1 MMKLSTSSLVSL
13 TFSSLLVLFLFSHGV
28 NGADIIEP
36 TCNKAAKSSPN
47 IKYHYCLNSLK
58 ANPKS
63 RNADIQQL
71 GIISAELAKSK
82 ANSIRIVIKR
92 LLGTNKNRVDNK
104 CLQDCL
110 KIYANAAE
118 DLMEVIT
125 DFNAKDYFEANIQMS
140 AAMDASTNCED
151 GFKQMGLV
159 SPLTKMNDRYFQT
172 TAITLAIT
180 NMAR

>member
-1 MMKLSTSSLVSL
+1 MMKLSTFSLVSL
-13 TFSSLLVLFLFSHGV
+13 IFLFLFSHGV

-71 GIISAELAKSK
+71 GIISTELATSK
-82 ANSIRIVIKR
+82 ANSVSTIIKR
-92 LLGTNKNRVDNK
+92 LLEKNKSRVDNK

-110 KIYANAAE
+110 KMYSNAVSNLE
-118 DLMEVIT
+118 EVLEA
-125 DFNAKDYFEANIQMS
+125 FNAKDYFEANMKMS
-140 AAMDASTNCED
+140 AAMDASTDCED

-159 SPLTKMNDRYFQT
+159 SPLAKVNDRYFQT

-180 NMAR
+180 NTAR